1 MRIFA
6 LLALVAL
13 VGCGKSNPAVV
24 GQVIQKKIV
33 IEHIPSRFGGYDKD
47 VYYDKDVHY
56 VQVIETNWHFVSP
69 FFYNHVAVGQLIA
82 IENP

>member
-1 MRIFA
+1 MKITFA

-47 VYYDKDVHY
+47 VHY

-69 FFYNHVAVGQLIA
+69 FFYNHVAVGQPIA